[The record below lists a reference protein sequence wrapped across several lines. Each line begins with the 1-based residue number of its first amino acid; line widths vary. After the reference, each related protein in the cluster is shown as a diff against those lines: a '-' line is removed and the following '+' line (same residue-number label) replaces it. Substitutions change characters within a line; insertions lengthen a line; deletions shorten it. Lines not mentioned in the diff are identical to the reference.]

1 MNELIFQHRDGCS
14 RQFQRQYDYLCCVVN
29 VDNKVCPYFPVTTM
43 CYAAL
48 FFAGAAIST
57 SWSRAK
63 MERLHNT
70 GSSRTRIDSWVALLQ
85 GYSSSLWV
93 P

>member
-48 FFAGAAIST
+48 FFAGAALKRVAPAQPVVKLT
-57 SWSRAK
+57 
-63 MERLHNT
+63 NT
-70 GSSRTRIDSWVALLQ
+70 I
-85 GYSSSLWV
+85 
-93 P
+93 